1 MRDRISREC
10 VSMSNEM
17 NEGTRLGV
25 CGREREREI
34 EQPMREGI
42 NIIYL

>member
-25 CGREREREI
+25 CGRERERD
-34 EQPMREGI
+34 
-42 NIIYL
+42 